1 MPPIQLGHMSVMLR
15 PSCGIICDLKKM
27 NQSNSIRNGKMLV
40 VNNNNFVGRED
51 KRDGS
56 EKDVQS
62 LKWIFEKFGFS
73 IDTCIDQTEEGIKQ
87 AISQFKSCVLEGQE
101 TCDMIVVAIM
111 SHGTGNSFLSADGH
125 PIPMEYIL
133 EYVQYIEII

>member
-1 MPPIQLGHMSVMLR
+1 MYKILFFFL
-15 PSCGIICDLKKM
+15 PSKDKNISEFLSLSSK
-27 NQSNSIRNGKMLV
+27 
-40 VNNNNFVGRED
+40 

-62 LKWIFEKFGFS
+62 LKRIFEKFGFS

-87 AISQFKSCVLEGQE
+87 AISQFKSCVLEGRE

-111 SHGTGNSFLSADGH
+111 SHGTGNSFFSADGH

-133 EYVQYIEII
+133 EYVQDI